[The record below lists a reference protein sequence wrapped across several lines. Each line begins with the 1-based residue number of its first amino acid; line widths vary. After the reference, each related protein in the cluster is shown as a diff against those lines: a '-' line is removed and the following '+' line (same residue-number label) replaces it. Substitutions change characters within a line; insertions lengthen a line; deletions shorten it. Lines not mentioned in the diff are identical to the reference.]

1 MGVSCK
7 PQRNTHIHN
16 MKLTILFTLLAGI
29 ALAKKGKGQGNYF
42 RKGPKGQCKKGKGKC
57 DKGSLLPTING
68 QNIKE
73 LGSVSNSFLD
83 KLQALADDNGIK
95 TDVDKLANNL
105 KKVYTPKIRQGGK
118 RAQNMLNNAVN
129 GKGKFGKYGKLADKL
144 TINKLTARV
153 KKEAKEFQASIKNKH
168 LKNAFGKLTNDG
180 MEQFN
185 EATKK
190 MKGKS
195 KIIAAGKRQ
204 FNQNQRNIQQGGN
217 KLIRQAL
224 NEARKNLN

>member
-29 ALAKKGKGQGNYF
+29 ALAKKGKG
-42 RKGPKGQCKKGKGKC
+42 KCKKGKGKC
-57 DKGSLLPTING
+57 GKGPSFPIGIPTING
-68 QNIKE
+68 QNMKE

-129 GKGKFGKYGKLADKL
+129 GKGKFGKQADKL
-144 TINKLTARV
+144 TIDKLEAKL

-204 FNQNQRNIQQGGN
+204 FNQNQRNIQQEGN

-224 NEARKNLN
+224 NEARKQLN